1 MVYWILFAASFAAA
15 TLLPF
20 SSEALL
26 FYDLRQGWAPWGL
39 LLAAGA
45 GNTLGSA
52 LNYWIGRK
60 GTDWLLAHGKL
71 SVASLRRSEGIFARW
86 GGWSLWLSWV
96 PVIGDPLTFLA
107 GVLHYDWKKFL
118 LIVAAAKFGRY
129 GVVIFFSS

>member
-1 MVYWILFAASFAAA
+1 
-15 TLLPF
+15 
-20 SSEALL
+20 
-26 FYDLRQGWAPWGL
+26 
-39 LLAAGA
+39 
-45 GNTLGSA
+45 
-52 LNYWIGRK
+52 
-60 GTDWLLAHGKL
+60 
-71 SVASLRRSEGIFARW
+71 LRRSEGIFARW